1 MQRVY
6 IGVGHGGKDSG
17 ACGNGLKEKELNL
30 SVALEVYRVLLNHG
44 LNVMLSRKS
53 DDDETLDSRVKEC
66 NNFDPVLAVDIHHNA
81 GGGDGAECYY
91 HIGGGVG
98 KTLAYNILD
107 EIAGV
112 GQNLRGAK
120 TKIDSNGRDYYGF
133 IRSTKCPAVIVEC
146 AFIDNTKD
154 IEIVDSDEEQA
165 KMGEAIAKGILKTLN
180 IKYIGET
187 PKELY
192 RVQVGAFE
200 YKENAEK
207 LVAELKSKGYGALL
221 V

>member
-17 ACGNGLKEKELNL
+17 ACANGLKEKELNL

-44 LNVMLSRKS
+44 LNVMLSRK
-53 DDDETLDSRVKEC
+53 DDDSDTLDERVKEC
-66 NNFDPVLAVDIHHNA
+66 NDFDPVLAVDIHHNA

-91 HIGGGVG
+91 HIGGGIG

-107 EIAGV
+107 EIEGI

-120 TKIDSNGRDYYGF
+120 TKIDSQGRDYYGF
-133 IRSTKCPAVIVEC
+133 IRSTRCPAVIVEC
-146 AFIDNTKD
+146 AFIDNAKD
-154 IEIVDSDEEQA
+154 IDIVNTTEERA
-165 KMGEAIAKGILKTLN
+165 KMGKAIAKGILKTLDV
-180 IKYIGET
+180 KYTGET

-192 RVQVGAFE
+192 RVQVGAYE
-200 YKENAEK
+200 YKENAER
-207 LVAELKSKGYGALL
+207 LVAELKGKGYGAFI